1 MSRIPIENI
10 LSMWIKQESCFLN
23 ERSFFL
29 SGTDMPREEI
39 KVRRLLPSSGEWPL
53 LSLTIRRPRPPT
65 AVASQSVGSQSA
77 FYDVKLP
84 SFCPLKLLMAAL
96 VIPFLAD
103 AGVQGWH

>member
-1 MSRIPIENI
+1 MDNI

-39 KVRRLLPSSGEWPL
+39 KVLRLLPSSGEWPL

>member
-1 MSRIPIENI
+1 MGAGAGEGSGLLSRIPIENI

-39 KVRRLLPSSGEWPL
+39 KVLRLLPSSGEWPL
-53 LSLTIRRPRPPT
+53 LRLTIRRPPT

-77 FYDVKLP
+77 V
-84 SFCPLKLLMAAL
+84 SR
-96 VIPFLAD
+96 PFMT
-103 AGVQGWH
+103 